1 MSRKPQGADR
11 PKVDFETLPPGVHF
25 DPVMLPGPGSA
36 YYASR
41 ARRLRDLAEGHEL
54 SAYLGFAADISEVQE
69 IAATLTPLDDKRS
82 APIDPVTEANLGLWL
97 PLLDALVEGLR
108 PRLAETVLP
117 HLDRVAS
124 LSADQRIAAAKA
136 LAGGGFADVPA
147 ETAPFIWAAFSVW
160 MRALA
165 ASTEPP
171 AKGEEAA
178 TEKAECPV
186 CGTAPVASVILT
198 GSRHG
203 LRYLHCA
210 LCETDWHMVRAKCSN
225 CGEAGKLD
233 YLSFE
238 TEEAS
243 VRAECCDDC
252 KGYLKVISLDRDH
265 QADVVADDLA
275 TLALDAA
282 VEEEGYRR
290 TGFNPFAL
298 PG

>member
-25 DPVMLPGPGSA
+25 DPVMLPGPGAA

-41 ARRLRDLAEGHEL
+41 AKRLRELAEGSEL

-69 IAATLTPLDDKRS
+69 IAAAKVTESDKRPI
-82 APIDPVTEANLGLWL
+82 PIDPAEEAGLGLWL
-97 PLLDALVEGLR
+97 PLLDAVVEGLR
-108 PRLAETVLP
+108 PRVAETVLP

-124 LSADQRIAAAKA
+124 LTAEERIVAAKA
-136 LAGGGFADVPA
+136 LAAGRFADVAA
-147 ETAPFIWAAFSVW
+147 EVAPFIWAAFSVW

-165 ASTEPP
+165 AGTTPP
-171 AKGEEAA
+171 AKGEEAGA
-178 TEKAECPV
+178 EKAECPV

-252 KGYLKVISLDRDH
+252 KGYLKIVSLDRDH
-265 QADVVADDLA
+265 KADVVADDLA